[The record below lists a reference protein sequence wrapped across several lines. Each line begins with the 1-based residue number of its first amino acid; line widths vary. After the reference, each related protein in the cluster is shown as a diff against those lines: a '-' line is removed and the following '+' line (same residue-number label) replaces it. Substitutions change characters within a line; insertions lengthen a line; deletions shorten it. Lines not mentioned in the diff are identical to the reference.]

1 MVILE
6 TVMIVIGLG
15 AIIMSYR
22 ITGSKEQKQ
31 QEQTTQAA
39 ASEPGEYTVHEK
51 EIIEKLNG
59 YQEKMLAEASEQLS
73 RMSNDKRMGMNEYS
87 EEVLQ
92 RISKNHEEVVFLYD
106 MLKEKEEDI
115 KDLVHHVDSVKALIH
130 DETAKEYQKMMEALE
145 LLRQSS
151 VSLGEEIASPSGT
164 AGEKDNGISAVETG
178 LEMTQAGKLAQN
190 AGGKAG
196 EASEKI
202 SLDAENSSNHNSEII
217 NLYKEGH
224 SVLEIS
230 KMLSLGQGEVKF
242 LIDLYENE

>member
-6 TVMIVIGLG
+6 AVMIVIGLG

-22 ITGSKEQKQ
+22 IAGSKEQKQ

-59 YQEKMLAEASEQLS
+59 YQEEMLAEASEQLS
-73 RMSNDKRMGMNEYS
+73 RMSNDKLMGMNEYS

-115 KDLVHHVDSVKALIH
+115 CSPFVRNSGSCVHWL
-130 DETAKEYQKMMEALE
+130 Q
-145 LLRQSS
+145 
-151 VSLGEEIASPSGT
+151 
-164 AGEKDNGISAVETG
+164 
-178 LEMTQAGKLAQN
+178 
-190 AGGKAG
+190 
-196 EASEKI
+196 
-202 SLDAENSSNHNSEII
+202 
-217 NLYKEGH
+217 
-224 SVLEIS
+224 
-230 KMLSLGQGEVKF
+230 
-242 LIDLYENE
+242 

>member
-6 TVMIVIGLG
+6 AVMIVIGLG
-15 AIIMSYR
+15 TIIMSYR
-22 ITGSKEQKQ
+22 ITESKEQKQ
-31 QEQTTQAA
+31 QEQTTQVA

-73 RMSNDKRMGMNEYS
+73 RMSNDKLMGMNEYS

-130 DETAKEYQKMMEALE
+130 DETAKEYQRRK
-145 LLRQSS
+145 
-151 VSLGEEIASPSGT
+151 
-164 AGEKDNGISAVETG
+164 
-178 LEMTQAGKLAQN
+178 
-190 AGGKAG
+190 
-196 EASEKI
+196 
-202 SLDAENSSNHNSEII
+202 
-217 NLYKEGH
+217 
-224 SVLEIS
+224 
-230 KMLSLGQGEVKF
+230 
-242 LIDLYENE
+242 